1 MIVSQIAFRRHG
13 QLNYVVAL
21 VVVGLL
27 FSAAVGAQQP
37 SSSRKVVEKTA
48 APYPALARTMAL
60 QGTVRVEAVV
70 GPDGS
75 VKRVD
80 VKGGHPVLAQAA
92 ANAVR
97 HWKWEAA
104 AHDSH
109 ETVEVKFSPE

>member
-1 MIVSQIAFRRHG
+1 MIARQITFRRYL
-13 QLNYVVAL
+13 QLYCVVAL
-21 VVVGLL
+21 VVAL
-27 FSAAVGAQQP
+27 FFSVAVGAQQ
-37 SSSRKVVEKTA
+37 SSSTRKVVEKTA
-48 APYPALARTMAL
+48 APYPPLARTMAL

-70 GPDGS
+70 APDGS